1 MAPSPIFVQMPF
13 SMFKKLRLLLYPL
26 IFALTHSLISYGQQ
40 YKTLDNGQRLF
51 ESKQLDAAEILHE
64 IKKLNTVGSVLYIAA
79 HPDDENTR
87 LLSYLA
93 NERGVRTAYL
103 ALTRGDGGQNLLGK
117 EQGDLL
123 GLIRTQELLAA
134 RRTDG
139 AEQYFTRAVDFG
151 FSKNPEETFKIWN
164 HDSILADVVWVIR
177 KFQPDVIIT
186 RFNSDGSG
194 GHGHHT
200 ASSILAQE
208 AFDAAADRSKFPE
221 QLKYVSIWRAKRIL
235 WNNPGRNWNPK
246 ADLTG
251 LIPVEVGQYNAL
263 LGESY
268 GEMAARSRSMH
279 KSQGFGSAER
289 RGSALEYFKLFKGDS
304 FKTDIF
310 DGIDLTWNR
319 VGNKK
324 VSDLVDQVIKEYD
337 PLQPDKSV
345 PVLVKIY
352 QALKN
357 GDDRFAKLKAD
368 QVKALILQ
376 AAGVFIEFNA
386 SDYSVVPGALITVN
400 TSILNRS
407 NIPIHWSEE
416 SFEASIL
423 TDSAAIDSTV
433 SRRTIGKMLSSNQQY
448 SDTALLRISGAYPYT
463 MEYWLR
469 QKHTQGLFSVHDYD
483 YLGLAE
489 QFGWVYGS
497 VKLQIEGEEFE
508 IFRRINYKWVDPVTG
523 EQSRNLEVAPP
534 VTVDI
539 DEKVYMLPG
548 NTPKEV
554 KMVVKSGMDKM
565 NGTLRFDLP
574 PGWTVA
580 PAKVPFSLAKKGDE
594 QSVTVT
600 VTPPKDA
607 VNAVT
612 FKAIADVNGRSFSYS
627 VARISYPHIPEE
639 VVFSAAEVK
648 LVPLDVK
655 IAGKR
660 IGYIPGA
667 GDAIP
672 ASLRNIGYTVEEL
685 TDEQIDNSDLSKY
698 DAIVVGVRAYN
709 TNDRM
714 SFHYTKLMKY
724 VENGGNLI
732 VQYNTANNISS
743 ISSDIGPYP
752 FALSRDRVTVEES
765 PVTFLDPSHAAL
777 TTPNKITQK
786 DFEGWIQERGLYFAK
801 DWDSKYVAPLE
812 MNEPNE
818 KPNKGSLIIVP
829 YGKGNFVYTG
839 ISFFREL
846 PAGVPG
852 AYRLFVNL
860 LSL

>member
-1 MAPSPIFVQMPF
+1 MLRKLPLYFLICSF
-13 SMFKKLRLLLYPL
+13 SHF
-26 IFALTHSLISYGQQ
+26 LISPAQAQQ

-51 ESKQLDAAEILHE
+51 ESKQLDGAEILHE
-64 IKKLNTVGSVLYIAA
+64 IKKLKTVGSVLYIAA

-103 ALTRGDGGQNLLGK
+103 SLTRGDGGQNLIGK
-117 EQGDLL
+117 EQSDLL

-186 RFNSDGSG
+186 RFPDDGSG

-208 AFDAAADRSKFPE
+208 AFIAAGDRSRFPE
-221 QLKYVSIWRAKRIL
+221 QFKYVGIWATKRIL
-235 WNNPGRNWNPK
+235 WNHWGRWRDSK
-246 ADLTG
+246 ADLSGLLQIETG
-251 LIPVEVGQYNAL
+251 QFNPL
-263 LGESY
+263 LGLSY
-268 GEMAARSRSMH
+268 GEMAGQSRSMH

-289 RGSALEYFKLFKGDS
+289 RGSITEYFKHLKGDS
-304 FKTDIF
+304 AESDLF
-310 DGIDLTWNR
+310 DGVDLTWSR
-319 VGNKK
+319 ISGGAK
-324 VSDLVDQVIKEYD
+324 VDKMIDQVIADYD
-337 PLQPDKSV
+337 PLHPEKSV
-345 PVLVKIY
+345 PGLVKIY
-352 QALKN
+352 KELKD
-357 GDDRFAKLKAD
+357 GGERFAQLKAD

-376 AAGVFIEFNA
+376 AAGIFIEFNA
-386 SDYSVVPGALITVN
+386 SDFSTTPGGMATVSVSV
-400 TSILNRS
+400 LNRS
-407 NIPIHWSEE
+407 AIAAKWIDKGFAVPTAKDEADNTGSLERKAMNISLA
-416 SFEASIL
+416 F
-423 TDSAAIDSTV
+423 
-433 SRRTIGKMLSSNQQY
+433 NQQY
-448 SDTALLRISGAYPYT
+448 FDTSFIRIPKDHPYT

-469 QKHTQGLFSVHDYD
+469 QQHTQGLFRVNDYK

-489 QFGWVYGS
+489 QFSWVYGS
-497 VKLQIEGEEFE
+497 VKLEIEGEAFE
-508 IFRRINYKWVDPVTG
+508 IFRRVNYKWVDPVTG
-523 EQSRNLEVAPP
+523 EQYRNLEVIPP
-534 VTVDI
+534 VTVNI

-548 NTPKEV
+548 NAPKEV
-554 KMVVKSGMDKM
+554 KMVLKSGAEKVQ
-565 NGTLRFDLP
+565 GTLRLDLP
-574 PGWTVA
+574 AGWTA
-580 PAKVPFSLAKKGDE
+580 SPSQISFNLTKKGDE
-594 QSVTVT
+594 QSVTVK

-607 VNAVT
+607 NAAVML
-612 FKAIADVNGRSFSYS
+612 KAIADVNGEALSYS
-627 VARISYPHIPEE
+627 VTRISYPHIPEE
-639 VVFSAAEVK
+639 VIFSAAEVK

-655 IAGKR
+655 LAGKR

-667 GDAIP
+667 GDEIP

-685 TDEQIDNSDLSKY
+685 TDAVIDNGDLSKY
-698 DAIVVGVRAYN
+698 DAIVVGIRAYN

-714 SFHYTKLMKY
+714 PFHYDKLMKY
-724 VENGGNLI
+724 VENGGNLV

-743 ISSDIGPYP
+743 IKAGMGPYP

-765 PVTFLDPSHAAL
+765 QVTFADPKHAAL
-777 TTPNKITQK
+777 NTPNKITQK
-786 DFEGWIQERGLYFAK
+786 DFDGWIQERGLYFAK
-801 DWDSKYVAPLE
+801 DWDAKYSTPLE

-818 KPNKGSLIIVP
+818 KPSKGSLIVGS
-829 YGKGNFVYTG
+829 YGKGHFVYTG